1 MSLMSRNGRIP
12 PPERDWYDESDE
24 PDITRPDPDAGRP
37 VRVSPLTGGGLT
49 LAVLVV
55 LGLIW
60 IAREPEKEKAKG
72 RFHRMPTPLG
82 SVAFA
87 PDGKTLALVR
97 SDGGVVIESVA
108 DGRDRE
114 IEAGPGLGTLG
125 RGLAYSPDGRMLASN
140 GGGSLVKL
148 WDAASG
154 SVLASLEG
162 HSTPVASLA
171 FSPDG
176 KILATG
182 SLDGSVKLWDV
193 AQGRELKE
201 VAGHT
206 LDIRGLAFSPDGKT
220 LASGS
225 LDGSV
230 KLWDVA
236 QGRELASVQ
245 GGGRRVYSL
254 AFAPDGKSLALGLSP
269 SNTEANG
276 EVVLWYPTEA
286 HRRFRVLGTGN
297 IVTVAFSPDGL
308 TLAAAGGD
316 RVVKLWDIET
326 GQELASLAGHEGF
339 ISSLAFSPDGRTLVT
354 AGQDNLVGLFE
365 IDPTKLKPAT
375 HSL

>member
-1 MSLMSRNGRIP
+1 MSRNGRTP
-12 PPERDWYDESDE
+12 PVERDWFDEFEE
-24 PDITRPDPDAGRP
+24 PDDSRPSPEAGRP
-37 VRVSPLTGGGLT
+37 IRVSSLTGGGLT

-55 LGLIW
+55 LGLVW

-97 SDGGVVIESVA
+97 SDGGVVIESMV

-114 IEAGPGLGTLG
+114 IEAGVGFGASS
-125 RGLAYSPDGRMLASN
+125 RGLAYSPDGGMLASS
-140 GGGSLVKL
+140 GGGSIVKL
-148 WDAASG
+148 WDVTSG
-154 SVLASLEG
+154 SLRGSLEG
-162 HSTPVASLA
+162 HSAPINSLA
-171 FSPDG
+171 FS
-176 KILATG
+176 
-182 SLDGSVKLWDV
+182 
-193 AQGRELKE
+193 
-201 VAGHT
+201 H
-206 LDIRGLAFSPDGKT
+206 DGKT

-245 GGGRRVYSL
+245 GGARRVYSL

-269 SNTEANG
+269 SNMEPNG

-286 HRRFRVLGTGN
+286 QRRFRVLGTGN
-297 IVTVAFSPDGL
+297 IAAVAFSPDGR
-308 TLAAAGGD
+308 TLAAGGGD
-316 RVVKLWDIET
+316 RIVKLWDVET

-365 IDPTKLKPAT
+365 LDPAMLKPAT